1 MAQRAH
7 ISGNHMWK
15 VIKVL
20 KGAASLHDTT
30 TQPRV
35 IKSAIKHRLQAHYLT
50 DPGVGTIEVAKET
63 ELFEGGVC
71 CNLQALAARNYAT
84 LFYVSP
90 VRPNASLYMP
100 LGRVIT
106 LPQNTLP
113 SFLAL
118 LLTPSSER
126 FDE

>member
-7 ISGNHMWK
+7 ISENHMWK

-20 KGAASLHDTT
+20 KGVASLHDTT
-30 TQPRV
+30 TQLRV
-35 IKSAIKHRLQAHYLT
+35 IKSAIKHRLQARYLT
-50 DPGVGTIEVAKET
+50 VSGVGTIAVAKET
-63 ELFEGGVC
+63 TFFEGGVC
-71 CNLQALAARNYAT
+71 YNLQALAARNYAA
-84 LFYVSP
+84 LFYVSL
-90 VRPNASLYMP
+90 VLPNASLYTP

-118 LLTPSSER
+118 LFALSSER

>member
-1 MAQRAH
+1 
-7 ISGNHMWK
+7 MWK

-20 KGAASLHDTT
+20 KGAASLHDST

-50 DPGVGTIEVAKET
+50 GSGVGTIAVTKET
-63 ELFEGGVC
+63 ELSEGGVC
-71 CNLQALAARNYAT
+71 CNLKALAARNYAA
-84 LFYVSP
+84 LFYVSL
-90 VRPNASLYMP
+90 VLPNASLNMP

-118 LLTPSSER
+118 RFPPNSGR